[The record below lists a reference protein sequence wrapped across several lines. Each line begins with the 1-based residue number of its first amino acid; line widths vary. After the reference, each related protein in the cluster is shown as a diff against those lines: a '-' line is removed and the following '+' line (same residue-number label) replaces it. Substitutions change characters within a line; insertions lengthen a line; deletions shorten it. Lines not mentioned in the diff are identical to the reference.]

1 MQPEPRGMRRAWDD
15 SIREKREGIFVKN
28 KLAKNLHGSQ
38 RPGLGGVGVGSVRT
52 SDSSDWPY
60 QLFPS
65 IMSSN
70 HPAYERLTK
79 YLRTFFFLSFSK
91 GGREKKH
98 KFQRRHQA
106 PQNEAL
112 TGREDPV
119 GGGSVKC

>member
-91 GGREKKH
+91 GGRKKKH